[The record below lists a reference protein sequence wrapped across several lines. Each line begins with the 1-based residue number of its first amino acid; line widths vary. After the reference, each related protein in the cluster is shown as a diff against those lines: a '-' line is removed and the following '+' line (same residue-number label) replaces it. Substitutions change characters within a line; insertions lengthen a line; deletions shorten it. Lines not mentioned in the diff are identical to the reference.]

1 MKNNLRKIKM
11 LFVLLFA
18 IFFSCEKDLYE
29 NGLQNNA
36 NNITQ
41 KHIKLKDLD
50 IKTISKINQK
60 ITEAKKLIKKNSN
73 DNTINKFEY
82 NDDFGFYIDLENGRL
97 IDNNGELSY
106 TFPMFRESEE
116 KLENIVFKPIENGE
130 MEAYIAKYNVDSE
143 EFSELTLEEK
153 EDLAP
158 EFYRIYF
165 GGIQYVC
172 SDFVYTV
179 TTYPNCPHPGGVHS
193 NGLICEPTTTT
204 YVTTFCSWMDP
215 NNGGGSGGGGSTGGN
230 TGDTG
235 GNYTGSS
242 GGSGTGGVSTTP
254 VLISSSSNRE
264 KCFIKGLS
272 DEQQQW
278 LNNNPTSNNSI
289 TLFLESSIEDEFQDC
304 YNSNDVE
311 KIIDLINFS
320 ISNNCT
326 FIIDPSI
333 TNQNANIVGNLSDL
347 GIFFNNINIT
357 QASDLELINDVVG
370 NTKTARF
377 KFTLDTWLY
386 LNCAVKQNLPSQN
399 ITYSVANVSSNISGF
414 TIGATWNQNDNDFD
428 NIVSNNISSTTF
440 TGGLSFTFFNGI
452 GIFITHNV
460 LINLNTNSTTGAPI
474 SGSFTLTD

>member
-82 NDDFGFYIDLENGRL
+82 NDDFGLYIDLENGRL

-130 MEAYIAKYNVDSE
+130 MEAYIARYRVDSE

-172 SDFVYTV
+172 SDFSYSV
-179 TTYPNCPHPGGVHS
+179 TTFPNCPHPGGVHS
-193 NGLICEPTTTT
+193 NGLTCEPTTTT
-204 YVTTFCSWMDP
+204 YVTTFCSWTE
-215 NNGGGSGGGGSTGGN
+215 GGGGGSTTGGSTTGN

-254 VLISSSSNRE
+254 VLFDLEDEQI
-264 KCFIKGLS
+264 KLFIKGLTTS
-272 DEQQQW
+272 QNQGFLLQNNNVKNIIINYLIANDFNTSNINKIKSLLDVAY
-278 LNNNPTSNNSI
+278 LNNVSFDYLIVSNGTNSQNLLNINTISDLNNHIQSMQTEHEDNSCNVPTSINQNTNYSTKTI
-289 TLFLESSIEDEFQDC
+289 AISSF
-304 YNSNDVE
+304 NDLR
-311 KIIDLINFS
+311 IDVVSTPTPNFS
-320 ISNNCT
+320 LVDNSCTSYLSN
-326 FIIDPSI
+326 FM
-333 TNQNANIVGNLSDL
+333 
-347 GIFFNNINIT
+347 
-357 QASDLELINDVVG
+357 VG
-370 NTKTARF
+370 NT
-377 KFTLDTWLY
+377 WI
-386 LNCAVKQNLPSQN
+386 QSSMN
-399 ITYSVANVSSNISGF
+399 ISNINYSVTNAQIRLVGYINSGVSWEGF
-414 TIGATWNQNDNDFD
+414 EFGIKYHKKIIFLVNK
-428 NIVSNNISSTTF
+428 NNGQICST
-440 TGGLSFTFFNGI
+440 S
-452 GIFITHNV
+452 V
-460 LINLNTNSTTGAPI
+460 TNN
-474 SGSFTLTD
+474 